1 MKTLKT
7 ILAVL
12 TMMMI
17 LPATAQTTIV
27 KGLLRDSL
35 TQETEPYATIRVYK
49 KGNMTKPLAMSV
61 SDLDGN
67 IRQEVSGKGSF
78 TMTVSSVGKQVRT
91 ISFSLN
97 GQPTLDLGTILLQDD
112 NQALGTVEVVAQKPL
127 VKMETD
133 KMTYNV
139 SEDEDS
145 KTNTVLDMLRKVP
158 MVTVDGQDNITVNGQ
173 TNFKVYVDGKP
184 NAMFSQ
190 NASMIFKNMPATA
203 VKNIEVITNPGAAYD
218 AEGTGG
224 VLNIVMNR
232 TPQAQAS
239 LNGYNA
245 TIRGNV
251 GTKSLGA
258 GGFVNGQ
265 QGKFS
270 YSANVMYNYGK
281 PGESDVTMEQEQL
294 GPTPL
299 SIITTSKTN
308 TKTPFLMG
316 SLNMGYEL
324 DSLSSMNVM
333 LSLTNFNIK
342 NPATSVTTMTGGSFN
357 SSTGFG
363 YTNDLTMRNKRT
375 SFNGSIDY
383 QRFFNAERTS
393 SMAIT
398 YQLSTSPTHSE
409 QWSDFNVNDNVNDND
424 NDNVNSSLFTLHSSL
439 STLDLTDRYS
449 DNNEHTTE
457 HVLQTDFTTPLTS
470 LHKLNFGAK
479 LSARL
484 SNADAKY
491 YLNDVYTENLS
502 SDYHHDN
509 TIAAAYAEY
518 DGHFGN
524 VGLKTGLRYEHT
536 WQSVEYKIGNG
547 IDFKK
552 NYGNLVPSASLS
564 YTLTPTSNIG
574 LTYNMRISRP
584 GISYLNPYVDRSNP
598 TALSYGNTDL
608 DVEKSH
614 TVGLVY
620 NMYSPKL
627 MLNVKLSHAI
637 CNNAIEQFSFYEND
651 LLNTTYGNI
660 VKRNL
665 SSLNVYGSWMPA
677 KNTRIFVNGGVS
689 YTDLRS
695 NELDARNSGWTAN
708 AMAGIQQTLPA
719 DLKLSLFAITST
731 KSYTLQ
737 GWSSGFNLLTGS
749 INRSFFNDKLTV
761 GVQGV
766 VGLSSGG
773 RLEIE
778 NFSRGRDFTNHMLI
792 RVPISS
798 VSLNVS
804 FTFGNTKKQMKQF
817 QSRVQSDY
825 MEHQSNE
832 ERINNVGME

>member
-12 TMMMI
+12 TIMMA
-17 LPATAQTTIV
+17 LPTTAQTTLV
-27 KGLLRDSL
+27 KGILLDSL
-35 TQETEPYATIRVYK
+35 TQQTEPYATIRVYK
-49 KGNMTKPLAMSV
+49 KGDTKKPVAMSV
-61 SDLDGN
+61 SDLDGH
-67 IRQEVSGKGSF
+67 IRQEVSGKGHF
-78 TMTVSSVGKQVRT
+78 VMAVSSVGKQVRN
-91 ISFSLN
+91 INFSLS
-97 GQPTLDLGTILLQDD
+97 GQPSLDLGTILLQDD
-112 NQALGTVEVVAQKPL
+112 DKTLGAIEVVAQKPL

-139 SEDEDS
+139 AEDEDS

-173 TNFKVYVDGKP
+173 SSFKVYVDGKP

-224 VLNIVMNR
+224 VLNIVMNKN
-232 TPQAQAS
+232 PQAQAS
-239 LNGYNA
+239 MNGYNA
-245 TIRGNV
+245 TIRGMV
-251 GTKSLGA
+251 GTKSLGG

-265 QGKFS
+265 QGRFS

-281 PGESDVTMEQEQL
+281 PGESDVTMKQEQL
-294 GPTPL
+294 GATPSTIL
-299 SIITTSKTN
+299 TTSKTD

-324 DSLSSMNVM
+324 DSMSSMNVM
-333 LSLTNFNIK
+333 LSLTQFNLK
-342 NPATSVTTMTGGSFN
+342 NPANSVTAMTGGIYN

-363 YTNDLTMRNKRT
+363 YSNDLTMRNKRT

-398 YQLSTSPTHSE
+398 YQLSASPSHNE
-409 QWSDFNVNDNVNDND
+409 QWSNFSPNGQVPVP
-424 NDNVNSSLFTLHSSL
+424 
-439 STLDLTDRYS
+439 STFDLTNRYS

-457 HVLQTDFTTPLTS
+457 HVLQTDFTTPLSS
-470 LHKLNFGAK
+470 LHKLNFGVK
-479 LSARL
+479 LTARL
-484 SNADAKY
+484 SNSDAKY
-491 YLNDVYTENLS
+491 YLNDIYTESLS

-509 TIAAAYAEY
+509 TIAAAYTEY
-518 DGHFGN
+518 DGHFGK

-536 WQSVEYKIGNG
+536 WQSVEYKLGNG
-547 IDFKK
+547 LDFKK

-564 YTLTPTSNIG
+564 YTLTQTSNIG

-584 GISYLNPYVDRSNP
+584 GISYLNPYIDRSNP
-598 TALSYGNTDL
+598 TALTYGNTDL

-637 CNNAIEQFSFYEND
+637 CNNAIEQYNFYEDN
-651 LLNTTYGNI
+651 LLHTTYGNI

-677 KNTRIFVNGGVS
+677 KNTRIFMNGGVN

-695 NELDARNSGWTAN
+695 DELDARNSGWSAN

-719 DLKLSLFAITST
+719 SLKLSLFAITST

-749 INRSFFNDKLTV
+749 LSRSFLNDKLTV
-761 GVQGV
+761 GVQGI

-778 NFSRGRDFTNHMLI
+778 SFSRGRNFTNSMLI

-832 ERINNVGME
+832 ERITNVGME

>member
-12 TMMMI
+12 TIMMA
-17 LPATAQTTIV
+17 LPTTAQTTLV
-27 KGLLRDSL
+27 KGILLDSL
-35 TQETEPYATIRVYK
+35 TQQTEPYATIRVYK
-49 KGNMTKPLAMSV
+49 KGDTKKPVAMSV
-61 SDLDGN
+61 SDLDGH
-67 IRQEVSGKGSF
+67 IRQEVSGKGHF
-78 TMTVSSVGKQVRT
+78 VMAVSSVGKQVRN
-91 ISFSLN
+91 IDFSLS
-97 GQPTLDLGTILLQDD
+97 GQPSLDLGTILLQDD
-112 NQALGTVEVVAQKPL
+112 DKTLGAIEVVAQKPL

-139 SEDEDS
+139 AEDEDS

-173 TNFKVYVDGKP
+173 SSFKVYVDGKP

-224 VLNIVMNR
+224 VLNIVMNKN
-232 TPQAQAS
+232 PQAQAS
-239 LNGYNA
+239 MNGYNA
-245 TIRGNV
+245 TIRGMV
-251 GTKSLGA
+251 GTKSLGG

-265 QGKFS
+265 QGRFS

-281 PGESDVTMEQEQL
+281 PGESDVTMKQEQL
-294 GPTPL
+294 GATPSTIL
-299 SIITTSKTN
+299 TTSKTD

-324 DSLSSMNVM
+324 DSMSSMNVM
-333 LSLTNFNIK
+333 LSLTQFNLK
-342 NPATSVTTMTGGSFN
+342 NPANSVTAMTGGIYN

-398 YQLSTSPTHSE
+398 YQLSASPSHNE
-409 QWSDFNVNDNVNDND
+409 QWSNFSPNGQVPVP
-424 NDNVNSSLFTLHSSL
+424 SMF
-439 STLDLTDRYS
+439 DLTNRYS

-457 HVLQTDFTTPLTS
+457 HVLQTDFTTSTLQQEAST
-470 LHKLNFGAK
+470 KLNFGAK
-479 LSARL
+479 LTARL
-484 SNADAKY
+484 SNSDAKY
-491 YLNDVYTENLS
+491 YLNDIYTESLS

-509 TIAAAYAEY
+509 TIAAAYTEY
-518 DGHFGN
+518 DGHFGK

-536 WQSVEYKIGNG
+536 WQSVEYKLGNG
-547 IDFKK
+547 LDFKK

-564 YTLTPTSNIG
+564 YTLTQTSNIG

-584 GISYLNPYVDRSNP
+584 GISYLNPYIDRSNP

-637 CNNAIEQFSFYEND
+637 CDNAIEQYNFYEDN
-651 LLNTTYGNI
+651 LLHTTYGNI

-677 KNTRIFVNGGVS
+677 KNTRIFMNGGVN

-695 NELDARNSGWTAN
+695 DELDARNSGWSAN

-719 DLKLSLFAITST
+719 SLKLSLFAITST

-749 INRSFFNDKLTV
+749 LSRSFLNDKLTV
-761 GVQGV
+761 GVQGI

-778 NFSRGRDFTNHMLI
+778 SFSRGRNFTNSMLI

-832 ERINNVGME
+832 ERITNVGME